1 MENIDCVKT
10 RQLVGSI
17 VTQFTARANAVAG
30 LSLHIEYDNADYN
43 KKILIH
49 FIKGDEKHTVEV
61 PLPFE
66 QNGVTFIQQ
75 HDVLR
80 AVCPYW
86 IESEQVE
93 VDYFS
98 ILHHI
103 ILNVPVWSASSADK
117 TETSF
122 LKKML
127 NSFQYNNTS
136 IIAYRFQRT
145 INEII
150 SYMPLHETD
159 LNSFIMNRRLMIV
172 DEIFEALK
180 SPEEKLEYQVSK
192 SRKYFNVGW
201 LSLGMSDGNLASKNY
216 LIKGDVRKLS
226 PFGLRFHNPQRN
238 LYQTLGMKGDEL
250 PNVRS
255 KSMQDLMDMGVT
267 RTGWNMFT
275 AFVDIPDVFEDQIMV
290 DISHKDKF
298 VTYSRRIQL
307 FGAVSVKEG
316 EKLKVGQ
323 LIGTAPDG
331 EGKYFDLD
339 CDSATVTKIS
349 RSITAVGGVATSVIN
364 LIIKYTRNFRDGLKL
379 TNLHGNKGVIRLK
392 ELGYA
397 VDPRTGEQRK
407 IDVIVGGK
415 TIGKRKNYGQI
426 IEALTNC
433 MMETDNTKEKL
444 AIFEDDWYQPI
455 ESICEK
461 LVEKG
466 YNKDCTMECHTYV
479 GKVNAVCGTV
489 FWGCIKTP
497 EDQIWKNNDTSVCNV
512 KGIRIAGLKF
522 SHIEFRAMQTRFGEQ
537 NPILDEIMSYAQGS
551 KNLNELLTI
560 LNSRR
565 GIFPAGKEV
574 LTINMVKPIDQHLGT
589 IVPGNHIGGTVVDEY
604 FMPDGFVL
612 KLPLPFQTIIN
623 AKHEIVHEGFA
634 QDVAQMSIN
643 TDNPIMDVF
652 TTDSIYIPS
661 GILRKCWRHDSCNYG
676 LSDIGVWINNV
687 IEMSHR
693 LTADSQNTVNYRLYY
708 GMIATLFSSI
718 AKMMCTKKGEIAT
731 CGMAVRY
738 PYSAK
743 ATATLSTSL
752 PKNTIEIHRS
762 MSEQLNV
769 HNGDVVLVERFPCL
783 GFMSLRP
790 QKIRITDDPMCK
802 YTIRASSNS
811 LVSLN
816 LDFDGDTLFI
826 ASFHTPESKE
836 TLLREWTNPNQTCYN
851 EIQALNERKG
861 APHIKSYGVYDYCV
875 SRFEDMTED
884 QYASIVEK
892 NTGVKAQTGPIMAFA
907 YNIMRI
913 VENSNISK
921 DLKTRVAI
929 EMFLERVAQSVFEQ
943 KHGPKSLYEVV
954 IDSVCTGDVE
964 TLTAI
969 GFKRGTSEKLC
980 ALIAE
985 RAQSI
990 GVTDLLKFHE
1000 QAKKGGSKIV
1010 NAIVRKQNFIY
1021 FVSRASVTDVVL
1033 LKMLEA
1039 PATDVPSYMWKWI
1052 ISYNGDGACTEFDK
1066 HKQDKIL
1073 NTVKSDDYRTLAA
1086 MFCDVIDGLIVGQEN
1101 KKPSTIN
1108 AVVADTMGGVSI

>member
-1 MENIDCVKT
+1 MENIDCIKT
-10 RQLVGSI
+10 KQLVNNI
-17 VTQFTARANAVAG
+17 LAQFTARANAASG
-30 LSLHIEYDNADYN
+30 LSLHIEYGNTDYN

-49 FIKGDEKHTVEV
+49 FIRGEEKHTVEI

-66 QNGVTFIQQ
+66 KNGVTFIQQ

-86 IESEQVE
+86 IEKEQLE
-93 VDYFS
+93 IDYFS

-103 ILNVPVWSASSADK
+103 ILNTPVWSASSADK
-117 TETSF
+117 IETSF
-122 LKKML
+122 LKKIL
-127 NSFQYNNTS
+127 NSYQYNNTS
-136 IIAYRFQRT
+136 IIIYRLQRT

-159 LNSFIMNRRLMIV
+159 LNSFIMNHRLMIV
-172 DEIFEALK
+172 DEDFEALK
-180 SPEEKLEYQVSK
+180 SPEEKLEYQINK
-192 SRKYFNVGW
+192 ARKYFSRGW
-201 LSLGMSDGNLASKNY
+201 SALGMSDGNLASKNY

-226 PFGLRFHNPQRN
+226 PFGLRYHNPQRN

-255 KSMQDLMDMGVT
+255 RSMQNLMDLGIA
-267 RTGWNMFT
+267 RTGWNLFT
-275 AFVDIPDVFEDQIMV
+275 AFIDIPDVFEDQIMV
-290 DISHKDKF
+290 DVSHKDKF
-298 VTYSRRIQL
+298 ITYKRRIQM
-307 FGAVSVKEG
+307 FGATLVSEG
-316 EKLKVGQ
+316 ENIKTGH

-331 EGKYFDLD
+331 EGKYFDID
-339 CDSATVTKIS
+339 CDSATVVKINKAV
-349 RSITAVGGVATSVIN
+349 TAVGGVATLVTNI
-364 LIIKYTRNFRDGLKL
+364 IIKYTRNFRDGLKL

-397 VDPRTGEQRK
+397 TDPVTGAQRK

-426 IEALTNC
+426 VEALVNC
-433 MMETDNTKEKL
+433 ITENNDAENKPPI
-444 AIFEDDWYQPI
+444 IFEDDWYQPI
-455 ESICEK
+455 ETICEK
-461 LVEKG
+461 LIEKG
-466 YNKDCTMECHTYV
+466 YNKDCTMECNTYA

-497 EDQIWKNNDTSVCNV
+497 EDQVWKNNDTSVCSV
-512 KGIRIAGLKF
+512 KGLRVAGLKF
-522 SHIEFRAMQTRFGEQ
+522 SHIEFRALQTRFGEQ

-551 KNLNELLTI
+551 DNLNELLAI
-560 LNSRR
+560 LKSRK
-565 GIFPAGKEV
+565 GVFPTGKEV
-574 LTINMVKPIDQHLGT
+574 LTMDKVKPIDQHLGT
-589 IVPGNHIGGTVVDEY
+589 VMPGNYIGGTVVDEY
-604 FMPDGFVL
+604 FMPDGFIL
-612 KLPLPFQTIIN
+612 KLPLPYQTITN
-623 AKHEIVHEGFA
+623 QKYEIIHEGFV
-634 QDVAQMSIN
+634 QDINQMSGDILGG
-643 TDNPIMDVF
+643 ISEVF
-652 TTDSIYIPS
+652 TTDSIYIPN
-661 GILRKCWRHDSCNYG
+661 GTLRKCWKHDSCNYG
-676 LSDIGVWINNV
+676 LSDIGVLINNV
-687 IEMSHR
+687 VEMSHR
-693 LTADSQNTVNYRLYY
+693 LLVDNQNPVNYRFYY
-708 GMIATLFSSI
+708 SMIATLFSTI
-718 AKMMCTKKGEIAT
+718 AKTMCTKKGDVAT

-752 PKNTIEIHRS
+752 PKNTIEIHKS
-762 MSEQLNV
+762 MAEQLNV

-790 QKIRITDDPMCK
+790 QKIRITNDPMCR
-802 YTIRASSNS
+802 YTIRASGNS

-816 LDFDGDTLFI
+816 LDFDGDTLFL
-826 ASFHTPESKE
+826 ASFHTPEAKE
-836 TLLREWTNPNQTCYN
+836 MLLREWTNPNQTCYN

-861 APHIKSYGVYDYCV
+861 APHVKNYTIHDYCI

-943 KHGPKSLYEVV
+943 KHGSKSLYEVV
-954 IDSVCTGDVE
+954 IDSVCTGDIE
-964 TLTAI
+964 TLVSI
-969 GFKRGTSEKLC
+969 GFKRGTSDKLC

-990 GVTDLLKFHE
+990 GVTDLIKFHE

-1010 NAIVRKQNFIY
+1010 SAIVRKQNLIY
-1021 FVSRASVTDVVL
+1021 FASRASMTDVML

-1039 PATDVPSYMWKWI
+1039 PAVDVPSYMWKWV
-1052 ISYNGDGACTEFDK
+1052 ISCSGNNACTEFDK
-1066 HKQDKIL
+1066 HRQEKVLK
-1073 NTVKSDDYRTLAA
+1073 TVKDNDYRNLAT
-1086 MFCDVIDGLIVGQEN
+1086 MFCNLVDNLTMCRKD
-1101 KKPSTIN
+1101 KKLSTT
-1108 AVVADTMGGVSI
+1108 DMFC